1 MRWATILGV
10 LCAVG
15 CGEASDDPNG
25 VVKVGF
31 QRGQDEADMPVSPP
45 DELAVSLEYGEC
57 LLAYY
62 EEHPEMQQDGVEGQE
77 VFDSWL
83 DRLCEPRSGFATC
96 DVISIE
102 QNMEVANPKLT
113 VTYDLAGE
121 LENRQ
126 LLVGPFP
133 TSETADC
140 DNGLSATVSF
150 GAVDGIEVETFD
162 PRRAVVNQGGAIEIA
177 GR

>member
-15 CGEASDDPNG
+15 CGGASDDANG
-25 VVKVGF
+25 VVKVEF
-31 QRGQDEADMPVSPP
+31 QRGQSEEDTPLGAP

-62 EEHPEMQQDGVEGQE
+62 EEHPEMRQDGVEGQE

-83 DRLCEPRSGFATC
+83 DRLCEPGSGFANC
-96 DVISIE
+96 EVISIE
-102 QNMEVANPKLT
+102 QNMEVASPKLT
-113 VTYDLAGE
+113 VTYDIQGE
-121 LENRQ
+121 LEGRQ

-150 GAVDGIEVETFD
+150 GAVEGLEVEAFD
-162 PRRAVVNQGGAIEIA
+162 PRRAVVNQGGSIEIA
-177 GR
+177 AR